1 MIRPCIYFV
10 VLLFFCSYLTVFT
23 SDSNIVEPGKSYL
36 EIVEKLKSSQLI
48 LNTDPYLASNMLNK
62 CIELSQ
68 KNNEDS
74 LFFVSRNLYTR
85 SFSYRNQLDSALLL
99 SQSLI
104 KDIPKDKY
112 FETRSSVYNLL
123 GSLYGKNNDLDKA
136 LEYLLIA
143 DSLAGISDAIELKI
157 SAQNN
162 IANIY
167 MHNNEIQKALDSYK
181 SALTLAKSN
190 KINTGFVWS
199 LTNNIILSYADSKQ
213 IDSARVYFYE
223 LLSIESRQNV
233 NKSESILNYAFN
245 FMRREEIDS
254 ALYFISMAYDSL
266 NSSQKSTKMRID
278 ISKARILLQ
287 TTREERFVDT
297 LLTKINDPDFT
308 EILQVPLTVYHEI
321 YDYYENLGDFKEAFF
336 YYQKYTELK
345 DSLLVKSNSEKIKV
359 IESKLK
365 YQKLQNQFD
374 LQNEHMSRQDAR
386 ELLLYVIVISLT
398 IFIIIVVYISIY
410 RKRMISVLAEQKKH
424 ISEQYEIVEEK
435 NKQLES
441 QNQEIESM
449 LEDLTKSKHYL
460 EKLNKQ
466 KATFL
471 SVLTHQLTNQV
482 QAVMMSAEA
491 LFISRDEANQKF
503 IRKFSEIIYSSSSHL
518 GDMLANLKEWSN
530 TQNNNIQI
538 NKEQLDVRSI
548 LDMILF
554 NMKPDLERK
563 DIKIIIGFDSFEV
576 FSDRETLTSVF
587 KKLISNAYKYS
598 SNLGEIRIDCTTN
611 ESYSECRVQDFG
623 TGISSENQSKLF
635 NIETR
640 FSTKGTK
647 GEIGTGLGLL
657 ICKELV
663 ELVNGAIEIISKEKE
678 GTTAVIK
685 FPLEETS
692 TNLI

>member
-1 MIRPCIYFV
+1 MIRPCTLFV
-10 VLLFFCSYLTVFT
+10 VLLFFMSHLTVFT
-23 SDSNIVEPGKSYL
+23 SENKNIEPGKSYL
-36 EIVEKLKSSQLI
+36 KIVEKLKSSQII
-48 LNTDPYLASNMLNK
+48 LHTDPYLASNMLNE

-74 LFFVSRNLYTR
+74 LFFVSRKLYAI
-85 SFSYRNQLDSALLL
+85 SFSYRDQLDSALLL

-123 GSLYGKNNDLDKA
+123 GSLYGKNNDLDKS
-136 LEYLLIA
+136 LEFLLLA
-143 DSLAGISDAIELKI
+143 DSLAGISNAIELKI
-157 SAQNN
+157 SIRNN

-167 MHNNEIQKALDSYK
+167 MQNNDIQKALDSYK
-181 SALTLAKSN
+181 SALTFAKSN

-223 LLSIESRQNV
+223 LLPIESQQNV

-266 NSSQKSTKMRID
+266 NPSQKSTKIRID

-297 LLTKINDPDFT
+297 LLAKINDPDFA
-308 EILQVPLTVYHEI
+308 EILQVPLSVYDKI
-321 YDYYENLGDFKEAFF
+321 YNYYENLGDYKKAFF
-336 YYQKYTELK
+336 YYKKYVSLN
-345 DSLLVKSNSEKIKV
+345 DSIMAKSNSAKIKA
-359 IESKLK
+359 IEFNLK

-374 LQNEHMSRQDAR
+374 LQKEHINEQDTR
-386 ELLLYVIVISLT
+386 EILLFVVVGSLAV
-398 IFIIIVVYISIY
+398 FIIIFIWIGFY
-410 RKRMISVLAEQKKH
+410 RKKVIYVLAEQKKE
-424 ISEQYEIVEEK
+424 ISEQYTLVEEK

-449 LEDLTKSKHYL
+449 LEDLTKSKSYL

-466 KATFL
+466 KNTFL

-482 QAVMMSAEA
+482 QAVMMSSEA
-491 LFISRDEANQKF
+491 LYISRDEPDPKF
-503 IRKFSEIIYSSSSHL
+503 IRKFSEIIYSSSNHL
-518 GDMLANLKEWSN
+518 GYMLANLKEWSN
-530 TQNNNIQI
+530 TQSSNIQI
-538 NKEQLDVRSI
+538 HKEQIDVRNI
-548 LDMILF
+548 LDMIIF
-554 NMKPDLERK
+554 NMKQDLDKK
-563 DIKIIIGFDSFEV
+563 DIQINIGFKSLDV
-576 FSDRETLTSVF
+576 CSDRSTLTSIL
-587 KKLISNAYKYS
+587 KNLISNSVKYS
-598 SNLGEIRIDCTTN
+598 HDSGKIQIEGIKAESHTEI
-611 ESYSECRVQDFG
+611 RVQDFG
-623 TGISSENQSKLF
+623 IGISLANQSKLF

-663 ELVNGAIEIISKEKE
+663 ELNNGTIEIISKEKE

-685 FPLEETS
+685 FPLEDA
-692 TNLI
+692 

>member
-1 MIRPCIYFV
+1 MISFV
-10 VLLFFCSYLTVFT
+10 KLSVIMLFFTFPIILTAN
-23 SDSNIVEPGKSYL
+23 SDHEVSKNYL
-36 EIVEKLKSSQLI
+36 EIVDKIEAAQDTLYSDS
-48 LNTDPYLASNMLNK
+48 YLASKLLK
-62 CIELSQ
+62 TCIELSR
-68 KNNEDS
+68 KSDEDS
-74 LFFVSRNLYTR
+74 LYYFSRYLYAI
-85 SFSYRNQLDSALLL
+85 SFSVRDKLDSAI
-99 SQSLI
+99 LI
-104 KDIPKDKY
+104 S
-112 FETRSSVYNLL
+112 ENLL
-123 GSLYGKNNDLDKA
+123 NELPENKFLETQAGTYNHLASLYGKHNDLHKSMK
-136 LEYLLIA
+136 YLLIA
-143 DSLAGISDAIELKI
+143 DSLAALTNSKDLKLGIR
-157 SAQNN
+157 NN
-162 IANIY
+162 IANVY
-167 MHNNEIQKALDSYK
+167 MQNNDFNNALSFYK
-181 SALTLAKSN
+181 SALNVIKPEQ
-190 KINTGFVWS
+190 INSSSKWS
-199 LTNNIILSYADSKQ
+199 LTNNIILSFAHLYEL
-213 IDSARVYFYE
+213 DSARSYFYQ
-223 LLSIESRQNV
+223 LLQMENSPQID
-233 NKSESILNYAFN
+233 KSESILNYAYAFAQT
-245 FMRREEIDS
+245 EQLDS

-266 NSSQKSTKMRID
+266 VITNKSTRVLID
-278 ISKARILLQ
+278 LSKASILLQ
-287 TTREERFVDT
+287 KTMDSRFVDT
-297 LLTKINDPDFT
+297 LIVKINDPDLV
-308 EILQVPLTVYHEI
+308 EVPQVTRTI
-321 YDYYENLGDFKEAFF
+321 YSKIYSYFEKRKNFKEAFF
-336 YYQKYTELK
+336 YYQKYTELN

-374 LQNEHMSRQDAR
+374 LQNEHMSKQDAR

-424 ISEQYEIVEEK
+424 ISEQYDIVEEK

-449 LEDLTKSKHYL
+449 LEDLTKSKNYL

-538 NKEQLDVRSI
+538 HKEQLDVRSI

-598 SNLGEIRIDCTTN
+598 SNLGEIRIDCTAN

-657 ICKELV
+657 ICKERV
-663 ELVNGAIEIISKEKE
+663 ELVNGTIEIISKEKE